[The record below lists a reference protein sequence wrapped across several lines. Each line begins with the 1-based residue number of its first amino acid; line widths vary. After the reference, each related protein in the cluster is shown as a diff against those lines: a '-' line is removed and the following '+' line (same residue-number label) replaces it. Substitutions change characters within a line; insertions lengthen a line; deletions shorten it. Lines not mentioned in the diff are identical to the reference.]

1 MGTNEGLVDR
11 GLRITVAMVAL
22 VAGLAISLGSGSVAG
37 VVLLAVAA
45 IMFVTGVVGFCPLYK
60 IFRINTAGTRR

>member
-11 GLRITVAMVAL
+11 GLRITIAVVAL
-22 VAGLAISLGSGSVAG
+22 VAGLALGVGSTAG
-37 VVLLAVAA
+37 IIFLVVAA

-60 IFRINTAGTRR
+60 IFRINTAGTRKSA